1 MERAK
6 AEGWRFLRLTPDQV
20 ESYTPREFTILMR
33 AEQESIADGYEK
45 MAYQAMMTR
54 SAYHAK
60 KLKHSDL
67 YNRDSTANP
76 KRDFEEVKAD
86 MRKQQ
91 DWLDGLTVKSAEGV
105 RE

>member
-1 MERAK
+1 
-6 AEGWRFLRLTPDQV
+6 
-20 ESYTPREFTILMR
+20 MR
-33 AEQESIADGYEK
+33 AQQESIADEYEK
-45 MAYQAMMTR
+45 MAYQSMMIR

-67 YNRDSTANP
+67 FNRDATTKP
-76 KRDFEEVKAD
+76 KQDFAEVKAD

-91 DWLDGLTVKSAEGV
+91 EWLDGLTVKSAEGV